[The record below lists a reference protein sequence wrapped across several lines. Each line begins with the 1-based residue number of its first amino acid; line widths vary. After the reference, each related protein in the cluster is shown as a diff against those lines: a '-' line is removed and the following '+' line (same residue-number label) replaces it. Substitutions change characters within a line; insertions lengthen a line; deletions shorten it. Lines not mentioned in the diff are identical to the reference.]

1 MPAKTIK
8 VDSAAEAYL
17 TLLKDRDVDYLFG
30 NAGTDFPSIIEGLSK
45 SLTGEGSAPTPMTV
59 PHENLA
65 VAMAH
70 GYYVATGRLASVM
83 VHVNVGTANA
93 ICGVMNAARE
103 NVPVLMTS
111 GRTPLTE
118 EGFDGSRS
126 LYIHW
131 GQEMFD
137 QGGVM
142 REMVK
147 WDYELRNA
155 KQVETIVDRAVT
167 VAMTEPRGPVYLSLP
182 REVLAEKPGDF
193 TYQSPTRR
201 QPARAA
207 SADANAIDEAAEI
220 LANAENPMIITASMG
235 QNRAAVP
242 ALESLAERFALPVI
256 TYRPRYVNIS
266 SDHPM
271 HMGYE
276 PGAYL
281 PDVDAIL
288 VIDCD
293 VPWIPSLHKL
303 NPDAKV
309 IHLGADP
316 LYENY
321 PVRGFQCDLGIRGSS
336 GTAIPMLE
344 EAMAGREKA
353 AQGRIDARRSKIAG
367 IKGDQAAANQA
378 RIEKIASGT
387 AAMDNAWVAHCLN
400 QVKQDDDILVSE
412 SQLALGNIALREPGS
427 FFGTSPSGGLGWG
440 LGASL
445 GVKLGQKDKR
455 VFCVVGDG
463 AYMFGNPTPMHFVS
477 AAYDLPTLTVI
488 MNNKMWGSVRK
499 ATLGLYPDG
508 AASSSNQ
515 APLTYLDPAPEYHKI
530 VQASDGYGEE
540 VKDPND
546 LQAALERGIKAVEV
560 DKRQAVINVHTT
572 YDDEA
577 AKADA
582 VR

>member
-17 TLLKDRDVDYLFG
+17 TLLKDREVDYLFG

-45 SLTGEGSAPTPMTV
+45 SLTGEGSAPTPITV
-59 PHENLA
+59 PHENLG

-167 VAMTEPRGPVYLSLP
+167 IAMTEPRGPVYLSLP

-201 QPARAA
+201 QSARAA

-220 LANAENPMIITASMG
+220 LAAAENPIIITASMG

-242 ALESLAERFALPVI
+242 ALESLAERYAVPVI
-256 TYRPRYVNIS
+256 TYRPRYVNMS

-276 PGAYL
+276 PGPYL
-281 PDVDAIL
+281 PDADAIL

-309 IHLGADP
+309 IQLGADP
-316 LYENY
+316 LFENY
-321 PVRGFQCDLGIRGSS
+321 PVRGFPCDLGIRGSS

-344 EAMAGREKA
+344 EAMASREKS
-353 AQGRIDARRSKIAG
+353 AQPRIDARRSKIAG

-387 AAMDNAWVAHCLN
+387 AAMDNAWVSHCLN
-400 QVKQDDDILVSE
+400 QVKQDEDVLISE

-463 AYMFGNPTPMHFVS
+463 AYMFGNPTPAHFVS
-477 AAYDLPTLTVI
+477 AAYDLPVLTVI

-540 VKDPND
+540 VTDPGD

-572 YDDEA
+572 YDDAA

>member
-17 TLLKDRDVDYLFG
+17 AVLKDRGVDYLLG

-45 SLTGEGSAPTPMTV
+45 SLTGEGSAPTPITV
-59 PHENLA
+59 PHENFG

-70 GYYVATGRLASVM
+70 GYYVATGRLAAVM

-103 NVPVLMTS
+103 NVPILMTS

-137 QGGVM
+137 QASVV

-155 KQVETIVDRAVT
+155 KQIETIVDRAIT
-167 VAMTEPRGPVYLSLP
+167 VATSEPRGPVYLSLP
-182 REVLAEKPGDF
+182 REVLAEDPGEF
-193 TYQSPTRR
+193 TFQSPTRR
-201 QPARAA
+201 VAA
-207 SADANAIDEAAEI
+207 QGFAADPKAIDEAAEI
-220 LANAENPMIITASMG
+220 LANAENPIIITASMG

-242 ALESLAERFALPVI
+242 VLEDLAERFALPVI
-256 TYRPRYVNIS
+256 SYRPRYVNIS

-281 PDVDAIL
+281 PKVDAVL
-288 VIDCD
+288 VVDCD

-309 IHLGADP
+309 IQMGADP
-316 LYENY
+316 LFERY
-321 PVRGFQCDLGIRGSS
+321 PVRGFQGDLAIKGSAAVALGQIADALAS
-336 GTAIPMLE
+336 
-344 EAMAGREKA
+344 REKGA
-353 AQGRIDARRSKIAG
+353 KARIDARRGHIGETKAE
-367 IKGDQAAANQA
+367 QAAARQA
-378 RIEKIASGT
+378 QIEKIAAGGG
-387 AAMDNAWVAHCLN
+387 AMDNNWVAHCLG
-400 QVKQDDDILVSE
+400 QVKEDEDVLVSE
-412 SQLALGNIALREPGS
+412 SQLGIANLALRRPGS
-427 FFGTSPSGGLGWG
+427 YFGTSPSGGLGWG
-440 LGASL
+440 LGAAH
-445 GVKLGQKDKR
+445 GVKLGERDR
-455 VFCVVGDG
+455 RTFCVVGDG
-463 AYMFGNPTPMHFVS
+463 SYMFGNPTPAHFVS
-477 AAYDLPTLTVI
+477 AAYDLPVLTVI

-499 ATLGLYPDG
+499 ATLGLYPEG
-508 AASSSNQ
+508 AASQANQ
-515 APLTYLDPAPEYHKI
+515 APLTYLDPAPDYHKI
-530 VQASDGYGEE
+530 VEASDGYGEE
-540 VKDPND
+540 VKEPSE
-546 LQAALERGIKAVEV
+546 LPKALERALKAVDV
-560 DKRQAVINVHTT
+560 DKRQAVLNVHTT
-572 YDDEA
+572 YDDA
-577 AKADA
+577 AAIADA
-582 VR
+582 RR

>member
-17 TLLKDRDVDYLFG
+17 TLLKDREVDYLFG

-45 SLTGEGSAPTPMTV
+45 SLTGEGSAPTPITV
-59 PHENLA
+59 PHENLG

-83 VHVNVGTANA
+83 VHVNVCTANA

-167 VAMTEPRGPVYLSLP
+167 IAMTEPRGPVYLSLP

-207 SADANAIDEAAEI
+207 AADANAIDEAAEI
-220 LANAENPMIITASMG
+220 LAAAENPIIITASMG

-242 ALESLAERFALPVI
+242 ALESLAERYAVPVI
-256 TYRPRYVNIS
+256 TYRPRYVNMS

-276 PGAYL
+276 PGPYL
-281 PDVDAIL
+281 PDADAIL

-303 NPDAKV
+303 NPNAKV
-309 IHLGADP
+309 IQLGADP
-316 LYENY
+316 LFENY
-321 PVRGFQCDLGIRGSS
+321 PVRGFPCDLGIRGSS

-344 EAMAGREKA
+344 EAMASREKS
-353 AQGRIDARRSKIAG
+353 AQPRIDARRSKIAG

-387 AAMDNAWVAHCLN
+387 AAMDNAWVSHCLN
-400 QVKQDDDILVSE
+400 QVKQDDDVLISE

-463 AYMFGNPTPMHFVS
+463 AYMFGNPTPAHFVS
-477 AAYDLPTLTVI
+477 AAYDLPVLTVI

-540 VKDPND
+540 VTDPGD

-572 YDDEA
+572 YDDAA

>member
-17 TLLKDRDVDYLFG
+17 TLLKDREVDYLFG

-45 SLTGEGSAPTPMTV
+45 SLTGEGSAPTPVTV

-70 GYYVATGRLASVM
+70 GYYVSTGRLASVM

-193 TYQSPTRR
+193 TFQSPTRR
-201 QPARAA
+201 QPARPAA
-207 SADANAIDEAAEI
+207 ADANAIDEAAEI
-220 LANAENPMIITASMG
+220 LANAENPIIITASMG

-256 TYRPRYVNIS
+256 SYRPRYVNIS
-266 SDHPM
+266 TDHPM

-281 PDVDAIL
+281 PDADAIL
-288 VIDCD
+288 VLDCD

-321 PVRGFQCDLGIRGSS
+321 PVRGFQCDLGIRGSA
-336 GTAIPMLE
+336 GTSIPMLE
-344 EAMAGREKA
+344 EAMASRQKS
-353 AQGRIDARRSKIAG
+353 AQARIDSRRSKIAG

-400 QVKQDDDILVSE
+400 QLKQDDDILVSE
-412 SQLALGNIALREPGS
+412 SQLALGNLSLRDPGS

-445 GVKLGQKDKR
+445 GAKLGQKDKR

-463 AYMFGNPTPMHFVS
+463 SYMFGNPTPAHFVS
-477 AAYDLPTLTVI
+477 AAYELPTLTVI

-540 VKDPND
+540 VSDPND

>member
-1 MPAKTIK
+1 
-8 VDSAAEAYL
+8 
-17 TLLKDRDVDYLFG
+17 
-30 NAGTDFPSIIEGLSK
+30 
-45 SLTGEGSAPTPMTV
+45 
-59 PHENLA
+59 
-65 VAMAH
+65 
-70 GYYVATGRLASVM
+70 
-83 VHVNVGTANA
+83 
-93 ICGVMNAARE
+93 
-103 NVPVLMTS
+103 
-111 GRTPLTE
+111 
-118 EGFDGSRS
+118 
-126 LYIHW
+126 
-131 GQEMFD
+131 MFD

-220 LANAENPMIITASMG
+220 LANAQNPMIITASMG

-281 PDVDAIL
+281 PDADAIL

>member
-17 TLLKDRDVDYLFG
+17 TLLKDREVDYLFG

-45 SLTGEGSAPTPMTV
+45 SLTGEGSAPTPITV
-59 PHENLA
+59 PHENLG

-155 KQVETIVDRAVT
+155 KQIETIVDRAVT

-193 TYQSPTRR
+193 TFQSPTRR

-242 ALESLAERFALPVI
+242 ALESLAERFALPVV
-256 TYRPRYVNIS
+256 TYRPRYVNMS

-276 PGAYL
+276 PGPYL
-281 PDVDAIL
+281 PDADAIL

-309 IHLGADP
+309 IQLGADP
-316 LYENY
+316 LFENY
-321 PVRGFQCDLGIRGSS
+321 PVRGFPCDLGIRGSS
-336 GTAIPMLE
+336 GTAIPLLE
-344 EAMAGREKA
+344 EAMAGREKSA
-353 AQGRIDARRSKIAG
+353 KARVDARRSRIAG

-378 RIEKIASGT
+378 RIDQIASGT

-400 QVKQDDDILVSE
+400 QVKQDEDILVSE

-440 LGASL
+440 LGASH

-463 AYMFGNPTPMHFVS
+463 AYMFGNPTPAHFVS
-477 AAYDLPTLTVI
+477 AAYDLPVLTVI

-499 ATLGLYPDG
+499 ATLGLYPEG

-530 VQASDGYGEE
+530 VEASDGYGEE
-540 VKDPND
+540 VTDPGD
-546 LQAALERGIKAVEV
+546 LQAALERGIKAVDV

-572 YDDEA
+572 YDDAA

>member
-17 TLLKDRDVDYLFG
+17 TLLKDREVDYLFG

-45 SLTGEGSAPTPMTV
+45 SLTGEGSAPTPITV
-59 PHENLA
+59 PHENLG

-167 VAMTEPRGPVYLSLP
+167 IAMTEPRGPVYLSLP

-207 SADANAIDEAAEI
+207 AADANAIDEAAEI
-220 LANAENPMIITASMG
+220 LAAAENPMIITASMG

-242 ALESLAERFALPVI
+242 ALESLAERYAVPVI
-256 TYRPRYVNIS
+256 TYRPRYVNMS

-276 PGAYL
+276 PGPYL
-281 PDVDAIL
+281 PEPDAIL

-309 IHLGADP
+309 IQLGADP
-316 LYENY
+316 LFENY
-321 PVRGFQCDLGIRGSS
+321 PVRGFPCDLGIRGSS

-344 EAMAGREKA
+344 EAMASREKS
-353 AQGRIDARRSKIAG
+353 AQSRIDARRSKIAG

-378 RIEKIASGT
+378 RIAKIASGT
-387 AAMDNAWVAHCLN
+387 AAMDNAWVSHCLN
-400 QVKQDDDILVSE
+400 QVKQDDDILISE

-463 AYMFGNPTPMHFVS
+463 AYMFGNPTPAHFVS
-477 AAYDLPTLTVI
+477 AAYDLPVLTVI

-540 VKDPND
+540 VTDPGD

-572 YDDEA
+572 YDDAA

>member
-17 TLLKDRDVDYLFG
+17 TVLKDREVDYLFG

-45 SLTGEGSAPTPMTV
+45 SLTGEGSAPTPVTV
-59 PHENLA
+59 PHENLG

-70 GYYVATGRLASVM
+70 GYFVSTGRMAAVM

-93 ICGVMNAARE
+93 ICGIMNAARE
-103 NVPVLMTS
+103 NVPILMTS

-137 QGGVM
+137 QASTL

-155 KQVETIVDRAVT
+155 KQIETIVDRAVT

-182 REVLAEKPGDF
+182 REVLAEDPGEF

-201 QPARAA
+201 VVARAA
-207 SADANAIDEAAEI
+207 AADPAALDEAAEI
-220 LANAENPMIITASMG
+220 LVGAENPLIITASMG

-242 ALESLAERFALPVI
+242 ALESLAERYALPVI
-256 TYRPRYVNIS
+256 TYRPRYVNIA

-271 HMGYE
+271 HLGYE

-281 PDVDAIL
+281 RDVDAVL

-316 LYENY
+316 LFENY
-321 PVRGFQCDLGIRGSS
+321 PVRGFPCDLGIRGSS
-336 GTAIPMLE
+336 ATALPQLE
-344 EAMAGREKA
+344 EAMASREKSA
-353 AQGRIDARRSKIAG
+353 KGRIDARRRKIADT
-367 IKGDQAAANQA
+367 KADQAAANQA
-378 RIEKIASGT
+378 RIDKIASGA
-387 AAMDNAWVAHCLN
+387 AAMDNAWVAHCLG
-400 QVKQDDDILVSE
+400 QLKEDDDILVSE
-412 SQLALGNIALREPGS
+412 SQLALANLSLRNPGTY
-427 FFGTSPSGGLGWG
+427 FGTSPAGGLGWG
-440 LGASL
+440 LGAGL
-445 GVKLGQKDKR
+445 GVKLGDRDKR
-455 VFCVVGDG
+455 VWNVVGDG
-463 AYMFGNPTPMHFVS
+463 SYMFGNPTPAHFVS
-477 AAYDLPTLTVI
+477 AAYDLPVLTVI

-499 ATLGLYPDG
+499 ATLGLYPEG
-508 AASSSNQ
+508 AASSANQ

-530 VQASDGYGEE
+530 VEASDGYGEE
-540 VKDPND
+540 VKDPAD
-546 LQAALERGIKAVEV
+546 LPAALERGMKAV
-560 DKRQAVINVHTT
+560 DIDGRTAVINVHTT
-572 YDDEA
+572 YDDAA

>member
-17 TLLKDRDVDYLFG
+17 TLLKDREVDYLFG

-45 SLTGEGSAPTPMTV
+45 SLTGEGSAPTPITV
-59 PHENLA
+59 PHENLG

-167 VAMTEPRGPVYLSLP
+167 IAMTEPRGPVYLSLP

-207 SADANAIDEAAEI
+207 AADANAIDEAAEI
-220 LANAENPMIITASMG
+220 LAAAENPIIITASMG

-242 ALESLAERFALPVI
+242 ALESLAERYAVPVI
-256 TYRPRYVNIS
+256 TYRPRYVNMS

-276 PGAYL
+276 PGPYL

-303 NPDAKV
+303 NPNAKV
-309 IHLGADP
+309 IQLGADP
-316 LYENY
+316 LFENY
-321 PVRGFQCDLGIRGSS
+321 PVRGFPCDLGIRGSS

-344 EAMAGREKA
+344 EAMASREKS
-353 AQGRIDARRSKIAG
+353 AQPRIDARRSKIAG

-387 AAMDNAWVAHCLN
+387 AAMDNAWVSHCLN
-400 QVKQDDDILVSE
+400 QVKQDDDVLISE

-463 AYMFGNPTPMHFVS
+463 AYMFGNPTPAHFVS
-477 AAYDLPTLTVI
+477 AAYDLPVLTVI

-540 VKDPND
+540 VTDPGD

-572 YDDEA
+572 YDDAA

>member
-17 TLLKDRDVDYLFG
+17 TLLKDREVDYLFG

-45 SLTGEGSAPTPMTV
+45 SLTGEGSAPTPVTV

-70 GYYVATGRLASVM
+70 GYYVSTGRLASVM
-83 VHVNVGTANA
+83 VHVNVGTSNA

-193 TYQSPTRR
+193 TFQSPTRR
-201 QPARAA
+201 QPARPAA
-207 SADANAIDEAAEI
+207 ADANAIDEAAEI
-220 LANAENPMIITASMG
+220 LANAENPIIITASMG

-256 TYRPRYVNIS
+256 SYRPRYVNIS
-266 SDHPM
+266 TDHPM

-281 PDVDAIL
+281 PDADAIL
-288 VIDCD
+288 VLDCD

-321 PVRGFQCDLGIRGSS
+321 PVRGFQCDLGIRGSA
-336 GTAIPMLE
+336 GTSIPMLE
-344 EAMAGREKA
+344 EAMASREKS
-353 AQGRIDARRSKIAG
+353 AQARIDSRRSKIAG

-400 QVKQDDDILVSE
+400 QLKQDDDILVSE
-412 SQLALGNIALREPGS
+412 SQLALGNLSLRDPGS

-445 GVKLGQKDKR
+445 GAKLGQKDKR

-463 AYMFGNPTPMHFVS
+463 SYMFGNPTPAHFVS
-477 AAYDLPTLTVI
+477 AAYELPTLTVI

-530 VQASDGYGEE
+530 VQASDGYGEA
-540 VKDPND
+540 VSDPND

>member
-118 EGFDGSRS
+118 EGLDGSRS

-207 SADANAIDEAAEI
+207 AADANAIDEAAEI

-266 SDHPM
+266 SDHRM

-281 PDVDAIL
+281 PDADAIL

-353 AQGRIDARRSKIAG
+353 AKARIDARRSKIAC

-400 QVKQDDDILVSE
+400 QVKQDEDILCPNPSSRSGISRFANPAVS
-412 SQLALGNIALREPGS
+412 SAPARPAGS
-427 FFGTSPSGGLGWG
+427 AGGL
-440 LGASL
+440 AP
-445 GVKLGQKDKR
+445 R
-455 VFCVVGDG
+455 
-463 AYMFGNPTPMHFVS
+463 S
-477 AAYDLPTLTVI
+477 A
-488 MNNKMWGSVRK
+488 
-499 ATLGLYPDG
+499 
-508 AASSSNQ
+508 
-515 APLTYLDPAPEYHKI
+515 
-530 VQASDGYGEE
+530 
-540 VKDPND
+540 
-546 LQAALERGIKAVEV
+546 
-560 DKRQAVINVHTT
+560 
-572 YDDEA
+572 
-577 AKADA
+577 
-582 VR
+582 

>member
-17 TLLKDRDVDYLFG
+17 TLLKDREVDYLFG

-45 SLTGEGSAPTPMTV
+45 SLTGEGSAPIPVTV

-70 GYYVATGRLASVM
+70 GYYVSTGRLASVM

-193 TYQSPTRR
+193 TFQSPTRR
-201 QPARAA
+201 QPARPAA
-207 SADANAIDEAAEI
+207 ADANAIDEAAEI
-220 LANAENPMIITASMG
+220 LANAENPIIITASMG

-256 TYRPRYVNIS
+256 SYRPRYVNIS
-266 SDHPM
+266 TDHPM

-281 PDVDAIL
+281 PDADAIL
-288 VIDCD
+288 VLDCD

-321 PVRGFQCDLGIRGSS
+321 PVRGFQCDLGIRGSA
-336 GTAIPMLE
+336 GTSIPMLE
-344 EAMAGREKA
+344 EAMASREKS
-353 AQGRIDARRSKIAG
+353 AQARIDSRRSKIAG
-367 IKGDQAAANQA
+367 IKGDQAATNQA

-387 AAMDNAWVAHCLN
+387 AAMDNAWVAHCLD
-400 QVKQDDDILVSE
+400 QLKQDDDILVSE
-412 SQLALGNIALREPGS
+412 SQLALGNLSLRDPGS

-445 GVKLGQKDKR
+445 GAKLGQKDKR

-463 AYMFGNPTPMHFVS
+463 SYMFGNPTPAHFVS
-477 AAYDLPTLTVI
+477 AAYELPTLTVI

-540 VKDPND
+540 VSDPND

>member
-17 TLLKDRDVDYLFG
+17 TVLKDREVDYLFG

-45 SLTGEGSAPTPMTV
+45 SLTGEGSAPTPVTV
-59 PHENLA
+59 PHENLG

-70 GYYVATGRLASVM
+70 GYFVSTGRMAAVM

-93 ICGVMNAARE
+93 ICGIMNAARE
-103 NVPVLMTS
+103 NVPILMTS

-137 QGGVM
+137 QASTL

-155 KQVETIVDRAVT
+155 KQIETIVDRAVT

-182 REVLAEKPGDF
+182 REVLAEDPGEF

-201 QPARAA
+201 VVARAA
-207 SADANAIDEAAEI
+207 AADPAALDEAAEI
-220 LANAENPMIITASMG
+220 LASAENPLIITASMG

-242 ALESLAERFALPVI
+242 ALESLAEHYALPVI
-256 TYRPRYVNIS
+256 TYRPRYVNIA

-271 HMGYE
+271 HLGYE

-281 PDVDAIL
+281 RDVDAVL

-316 LYENY
+316 LFENY
-321 PVRGFQCDLGIRGSS
+321 PVRGFPCDLGIRGSS
-336 GTAIPMLE
+336 ATALPQLE
-344 EAMAGREKA
+344 EAMASREKSA
-353 AQGRIDARRSKIAG
+353 KGRIDARRRKIADT
-367 IKGDQAAANQA
+367 KADQAAANQA
-378 RIEKIASGT
+378 RIDKIASGA
-387 AAMDNAWVAHCLN
+387 AAMDNAWVAHCLG
-400 QVKQDDDILVSE
+400 QLKEDDDILVSE
-412 SQLALGNIALREPGS
+412 SQLALANLSLRNPGTY
-427 FFGTSPSGGLGWG
+427 FGTSPAGGLGWG
-440 LGASL
+440 LGAGI
-445 GVKLGQKDKR
+445 GVKLGDRDKR
-455 VFCVVGDG
+455 VWNVVGDG
-463 AYMFGNPTPMHFVS
+463 SYMFGNPTPAHFVS
-477 AAYDLPTLTVI
+477 AAYDLPVLTVI

-499 ATLGLYPDG
+499 ATLGLYPEG
-508 AASSSNQ
+508 AASSANQ

-530 VQASDGYGEE
+530 VEASDGYGEE
-540 VKDPND
+540 VKDPAD
-546 LQAALERGIKAVEV
+546 LPAALERGMKAV
-560 DKRQAVINVHTT
+560 DIDGRTAVINVHTT
-572 YDDEA
+572 YDDAA

>member
-17 TLLKDRDVDYLFG
+17 TLLKDREVDYLFG

-45 SLTGEGSAPTPMTV
+45 SLTGEGSAPTPITV
-59 PHENLA
+59 PHENLG

-167 VAMTEPRGPVYLSLP
+167 IAMTEPRGPVYLSLP

-220 LANAENPMIITASMG
+220 LAAAENPMIITASMG

-242 ALESLAERFALPVI
+242 ALEALAERFALPVI
-256 TYRPRYVNIS
+256 TYRPRYVNMS

-276 PGAYL
+276 PGPYL
-281 PDVDAIL
+281 PEADAIL

-309 IHLGADP
+309 IQLGADP
-316 LYENY
+316 LFENY
-321 PVRGFQCDLGIRGSS
+321 PVRGFPCDLGIRGSS

-344 EAMAGREKA
+344 EAMASREKS
-353 AQGRIDARRSKIAG
+353 AQSRIDARRSKIAG

-387 AAMDNAWVAHCLN
+387 AAMDNAWVSHCLN
-400 QVKQDDDILVSE
+400 QVKQDDDILISE
-412 SQLALGNIALREPGS
+412 AQLALGNIALRKPGS

-463 AYMFGNPTPMHFVS
+463 AYMFGNPTPAHFVS

-540 VKDPND
+540 VTDPGD

-572 YDDEA
+572 YDDAA

>member
-1 MPAKTIK
+1 
-8 VDSAAEAYL
+8 
-17 TLLKDRDVDYLFG
+17 
-30 NAGTDFPSIIEGLSK
+30 
-45 SLTGEGSAPTPMTV
+45 
-59 PHENLA
+59 
-65 VAMAH
+65 
-70 GYYVATGRLASVM
+70 
-83 VHVNVGTANA
+83 
-93 ICGVMNAARE
+93 
-103 NVPVLMTS
+103 
-111 GRTPLTE
+111 
-118 EGFDGSRS
+118 
-126 LYIHW
+126 
-131 GQEMFD
+131 
-137 QGGVM
+137 
-142 REMVK
+142 
-147 WDYELRNA
+147 
-155 KQVETIVDRAVT
+155 
-167 VAMTEPRGPVYLSLP
+167 
-182 REVLAEKPGDF
+182 
-193 TYQSPTRR
+193 
-201 QPARAA
+201 
-207 SADANAIDEAAEI
+207 
-220 LANAENPMIITASMG
+220 
-235 QNRAAVP
+235 
-242 ALESLAERFALPVI
+242 
-256 TYRPRYVNIS
+256 
-266 SDHPM
+266 M

-281 PDVDAIL
+281 PDADAIL

-303 NPDAKV
+303 NPGAKV

>member
-17 TLLKDRDVDYLFG
+17 TVLKDRDVDYLFG

-45 SLTGEGSAPTPMTV
+45 SLTGEGSAPTPVTV
-59 PHENLA
+59 PHENLG

-70 GYYVATGRLASVM
+70 GYFVSTGRLAAVM

-103 NVPVLMTS
+103 NVPILMTS

-155 KQVETIVDRAVT
+155 KQIETIVDRAVT

-182 REVLAEKPGDF
+182 REVLAEQPGDF
-193 TYQSPTRR
+193 TFQSPSRR
-201 QPARAA
+201 VAARAA
-207 SADANAIDEAAEI
+207 SADVAALDEAAEI
-220 LANAENPMIITASMG
+220 LAAAENPLIITASMG

-242 ALESLAERFALPVI
+242 ALEALAERYALPVI

-281 PDVDAIL
+281 PEADAVL

-309 IHLGADP
+309 IHLGTDP

-321 PVRGFQCDLGIRGSS
+321 PVRGFQCDLGIKGSA
-336 GTAIPMLE
+336 GTALPLLE
-344 EAMAGREKA
+344 EAMASREKSA
-353 AQGRIDARRSKIAG
+353 KGRIDARRSKIAD
-367 IKGDQAAANQA
+367 IKAEQTAANQA
-378 RIEKIASGT
+378 RIDKIASGA

-400 QVKQDDDILVSE
+400 ELKDDEDILVSE
-412 SQLALGNIALREPGS
+412 SQLALGNMSLRQPGTY
-427 FFGTSPSGGLGWG
+427 FGTSPSGGLGWG
-440 LGASL
+440 LGAGI
-445 GVKLGQKDKR
+445 GVKLGQPDRR
-455 VFCVVGDG
+455 VLNVVGDG
-463 AYMFGNPTPMHFVS
+463 SYMFGNPTPAHFVS
-477 AAYDLPTLTVI
+477 AAYDLPVLTVI

-499 ATLGLYPDG
+499 ATLGLYPEG
-508 AASSSNQ
+508 AASSANQ
-515 APLTYLDPAPEYHKI
+515 APLTYLDPAPDYHKI
-530 VQASDGYGEE
+530 VEASDGYGEE
-540 VKDPND
+540 VKDPD
-546 LQAALERGIKAVEV
+546 ELPAALERAVKAVDI
-560 DKRQAVINVHTT
+560 DKRTAVINVHTT
-572 YDDEA
+572 YDDA
-577 AKADA
+577 AAIADA
-582 VR
+582 KR

>member
-17 TLLKDRDVDYLFG
+17 TLLKDRGVDYLFG

-45 SLTGEGSAPTPMTV
+45 SLTGESSAPTPMTI

-70 GYYVATGRLASVM
+70 GYFVATGKLSAVM

-93 ICGVMNAARE
+93 ICGIMNAARE
-103 NVPVLMTS
+103 NVPIMMTS

-137 QGGVM
+137 QGGLM

-155 KQVETIVDRAVT
+155 KQIETIVDRAIT

-182 REVLAEKPGDF
+182 REVLAENPGTL

-201 QPARAA
+201 TAARSPAADPAA
-207 SADANAIDEAAEI
+207 LDEAAEI
-220 LANAENPMIITASMG
+220 LAAAENPLIITASMG
-235 QNRAAVP
+235 QNRAAVA

-256 TYRPRYVNIS
+256 SYRPRYVNIS

-271 HMGYE
+271 HLGYE

-281 PDVDAIL
+281 PKADAIL

-309 IHLGADP
+309 IHVGADP

-321 PVRGFQCDLGIRGSS
+321 PVRGFPCDLGIKGSS
-336 GTAIPMLE
+336 GSALPALE
-344 EAMAGREKA
+344 AAMASREKSA
-353 AQGRIDARRSKIAG
+353 KARVDARRKRIAD
-367 IKGDQAAANQA
+367 IKAGQAEARQA
-378 RIEKIASGT
+378 QIARIASGG
-387 AAMDNAWVAHCLN
+387 AAMDNNWVAHCLG
-400 QVKQDDDILVSE
+400 QIKQDEDILVSE
-412 SQLALGNIALREPGS
+412 SQLGIANLALRNPGT

-440 LGASL
+440 LGAAH
-445 GVKLGQKDKR
+445 GVKLGVDGKR
-455 VFCVVGDG
+455 VICVVGDG
-463 AYMFGNPTPMHFVS
+463 SYMFGNPTPAHFVS
-477 AAYDLPTLTVI
+477 AAYKLPVLTVI

-499 ATLGLYPDG
+499 ATLGLYPEG
-508 AASSSNQ
+508 AAATANQ
-515 APLTYLDPAPEYHKI
+515 APLTYLEPSPEYHRI
-530 VQASDGYGEE
+530 VEASGGYGVE
-540 VKDPND
+540 VKDPAE
-546 LQAALERGIKAVEV
+546 LPRAIEGALKAVDIE
-560 DKRQAVINVHTT
+560 KRQAVINVHTT
-572 YDDEA
+572 YDDA
-577 AKADA
+577 AAIADA
-582 VR
+582 RR

>member
-17 TLLKDRDVDYLFG
+17 TLLKDREVDYLFG

-45 SLTGEGSAPTPMTV
+45 SLTGEGSAPTPITV
-59 PHENLA
+59 PHENLG

-167 VAMTEPRGPVYLSLP
+167 IAMTEPRGPVYLSLP

-220 LANAENPMIITASMG
+220 LAAAENPIIITASMG

-256 TYRPRYVNIS
+256 TYRPRYVNMS

-276 PGAYL
+276 PGPYL
-281 PDVDAIL
+281 PEADAIL

-309 IHLGADP
+309 IQLGADP
-316 LYENY
+316 LFENY
-321 PVRGFQCDLGIRGSS
+321 PVRGFPCDLGIRGSS

-344 EAMAGREKA
+344 EAMASREKS
-353 AQGRIDARRSKIAG
+353 AQSRIDARRSKIAG

-387 AAMDNAWVAHCLN
+387 AAMDNAWVSHCLN
-400 QVKQDDDILVSE
+400 QVKQDDDILISE
-412 SQLALGNIALREPGS
+412 AQLALGNIALREPGS

-463 AYMFGNPTPMHFVS
+463 AYMFGNPTPAHFVS

-540 VKDPND
+540 VTDPGD

-572 YDDEA
+572 YDDAA

>member
-45 SLTGEGSAPTPMTV
+45 SLTGEGSAPTPITV
-59 PHENLA
+59 PHENLG

-167 VAMTEPRGPVYLSLP
+167 VAMSEPRGPVYLSLP

-201 QPARAA
+201 TPARAA

-220 LANAENPMIITASMG
+220 LAAAENPIIITASMG

-242 ALESLAERFALPVI
+242 ALESLAERYAVPVI

-276 PGAYL
+276 PGPYL
-281 PDVDAIL
+281 PDADAVL

-309 IHLGADP
+309 IQLGADP
-316 LYENY
+316 LFENY
-321 PVRGFQCDLGIRGSS
+321 PVRGFPCDLGIRGSS

-344 EAMAGREKA
+344 EAMASREKS
-353 AQGRIDARRSKIAG
+353 AQARIDARRSKIAG

-400 QVKQDDDILVSE
+400 QVKQDDDILISE

-440 LGASL
+440 LGASH

-463 AYMFGNPTPMHFVS
+463 AYMFGNPTPAHFVS
-477 AAYDLPTLTVI
+477 AAYDLPVLTVI

-499 ATLGLYPDG
+499 ATLGLYPEG

-540 VKDPND
+540 VTDPGD

-572 YDDEA
+572 YDDAA

>member
-17 TLLKDRDVDYLFG
+17 TLLKDREVDYLFG

-45 SLTGEGSAPTPMTV
+45 SLTGEGSAPTPITV
-59 PHENLA
+59 PHENLG

-167 VAMTEPRGPVYLSLP
+167 IAMTEPRGPVYLSLP

-207 SADANAIDEAAEI
+207 AADANAIDEAAEI
-220 LANAENPMIITASMG
+220 LAAAENPIIITASMG

-242 ALESLAERFALPVI
+242 ALESLAERYAVPVI
-256 TYRPRYVNIS
+256 TYRPRYVNMS

-276 PGAYL
+276 PGPYL
-281 PDVDAIL
+281 PDADAIL

-303 NPDAKV
+303 NPNAKV
-309 IHLGADP
+309 IQLGADP
-316 LYENY
+316 LFENY
-321 PVRGFQCDLGIRGSS
+321 PVRGFPCDLGIRGSS

-344 EAMAGREKA
+344 EAMASREKS
-353 AQGRIDARRSKIAG
+353 AQPRIDARRSKIAG

-387 AAMDNAWVAHCLN
+387 AAMDNAWVSHCLN
-400 QVKQDDDILVSE
+400 QVKQDDDVLISE

-440 LGASL
+440 LGAS
-445 GVKLGQKDKR
+445 VT
-455 VFCVVGDG
+455 
-463 AYMFGNPTPMHFVS
+463 A
-477 AAYDLPTLTVI
+477 LTCL
-488 MNNKMWGSVRK
+488 
-499 ATLGLYPDG
+499 ATRPRHI
-508 AASSSNQ
+508 SSQRRMTCRS
-515 APLTYLDPAPEYHKI
+515 
-530 VQASDGYGEE
+530 
-540 VKDPND
+540 
-546 LQAALERGIKAVEV
+546 
-560 DKRQAVINVHTT
+560 
-572 YDDEA
+572 
-577 AKADA
+577 
-582 VR
+582 

>member
-17 TLLKDRDVDYLFG
+17 TLLKDRGVDYLFG

-45 SLTGEGSAPTPMTV
+45 SLTGEGSAPTPITV
-59 PHENLA
+59 PHENLG

-167 VAMTEPRGPVYLSLP
+167 IAMTEPRGPVYLSLP

-220 LANAENPMIITASMG
+220 LAAAENPIIITASMG

-242 ALESLAERFALPVI
+242 ALESLAERYALPVI

-266 SDHPM
+266 TDHPM

-276 PGAYL
+276 PGPYL
-281 PDVDAIL
+281 PDADAIL
-288 VIDCD
+288 VLDCD

-316 LYENY
+316 LFENY
-321 PVRGFQCDLGIRGSS
+321 PVRGFPCDLGIRGSS
-336 GTAIPMLE
+336 GSSIPMLE
-344 EAMAGREKA
+344 EAMASREKA

-400 QVKQDDDILVSE
+400 QVKQDEDILISE
-412 SQLALGNIALREPGS
+412 SQLALGNLSLRDPGS

-440 LGASL
+440 LGASH

-463 AYMFGNPTPMHFVS
+463 AYMFGNPTPAHFVS
-477 AAYDLPTLTVI
+477 AAYDLPVLTVI

-540 VKDPND
+540 VSDPAD
-546 LQAALERGIKAVEV
+546 LQAALERGIKSVEV

-572 YDDEA
+572 YDDAA

>member
-17 TLLKDRDVDYLFG
+17 TLLKDREVDYLFG

-45 SLTGEGSAPTPMTV
+45 SLTGEGSAPIPVTV

-70 GYYVATGRLASVM
+70 GYYVSTGRLASVM

-193 TYQSPTRR
+193 TFQSPTRR
-201 QPARAA
+201 QPARPAA
-207 SADANAIDEAAEI
+207 ADANAIDEAAEI
-220 LANAENPMIITASMG
+220 LANAENPIIITASMG

-256 TYRPRYVNIS
+256 SYRPRYVNIS
-266 SDHPM
+266 TDHPM

-281 PDVDAIL
+281 PDADAIL
-288 VIDCD
+288 VLDCD

-321 PVRGFQCDLGIRGSS
+321 PVRGFQCDLGIRGSA
-336 GTAIPMLE
+336 GTSIPMLE
-344 EAMAGREKA
+344 EAMASRQKS
-353 AQGRIDARRSKIAG
+353 AQARIDSRRSKIAG

-400 QVKQDDDILVSE
+400 QLKQDDDILVSE
-412 SQLALGNIALREPGS
+412 SQLALGNLTLRDPGS

-445 GVKLGQKDKR
+445 GAKLGQKDKR

-463 AYMFGNPTPMHFVS
+463 SYMFEIGRAHV
-477 AAYDLPTLTVI
+477 
-488 MNNKMWGSVRK
+488 
-499 ATLGLYPDG
+499 
-508 AASSSNQ
+508 
-515 APLTYLDPAPEYHKI
+515 
-530 VQASDGYGEE
+530 
-540 VKDPND
+540 
-546 LQAALERGIKAVEV
+546 
-560 DKRQAVINVHTT
+560 
-572 YDDEA
+572 
-577 AKADA
+577 
-582 VR
+582 

>member
-17 TLLKDRDVDYLFG
+17 TLLKDREVDYLFG

-45 SLTGEGSAPTPMTV
+45 SLTGEGSAPTPVTV
-59 PHENLA
+59 PHENLG

-167 VAMTEPRGPVYLSLP
+167 IAMTEPRGPVYLSLP

-207 SADANAIDEAAEI
+207 AADANAIDEAAEI
-220 LANAENPMIITASMG
+220 LAAAENPIIITASMG

-242 ALESLAERFALPVI
+242 ALESLAERFAVPVI
-256 TYRPRYVNIS
+256 TYRPRYVNMS

-276 PGAYL
+276 PGPYL
-281 PDVDAIL
+281 PGADAIL

-309 IHLGADP
+309 IQLGADP
-316 LYENY
+316 LFENY
-321 PVRGFQCDLGIRGSS
+321 PVRGFPCDLGIRGSS

-344 EAMAGREKA
+344 DAMASREKS
-353 AQGRIDARRSKIAG
+353 AQSRIDARRSKIAG

-387 AAMDNAWVAHCLN
+387 AAMDNAWVSHCLN
-400 QVKQDDDILVSE
+400 QVKQDDDVLISE
-412 SQLALGNIALREPGS
+412 SQLALGNIALREPGC

-445 GVKLGQKDKR
+445 GVKLGQKNKR

-463 AYMFGNPTPMHFVS
+463 AYMFGNPTPAHFVS
-477 AAYDLPTLTVI
+477 AAYDLPVLTVI

-540 VKDPND
+540 VTDPGD
-546 LQAALERGIKAVEV
+546 LEAALERGIKAVEV

-572 YDDEA
+572 YDDAA

>member
-17 TLLKDRDVDYLFG
+17 TLLKDREVDYLFG

-45 SLTGEGSAPTPMTV
+45 SLTGEGSAPTPITV

-70 GYYVATGRLASVM
+70 GYYVSSGRLASVM

-193 TYQSPTRR
+193 TFQSPTRR
-201 QPARAA
+201 TPARPA

-220 LANAENPMIITASMG
+220 LANAENPIIITASMG

-256 TYRPRYVNIS
+256 SYRPRYVNIS
-266 SDHPM
+266 TDHPM

-281 PDVDAIL
+281 PDADAIL
-288 VIDCD
+288 VLDCD

-303 NPDAKV
+303 NPDAKI

-321 PVRGFQCDLGIRGSS
+321 PVRGFQCDLGIRGSA
-336 GTAIPMLE
+336 GTSVPMLE
-344 EAMAGREKA
+344 EAMASREKS
-353 AQGRIDARRSKIAG
+353 AQARIDARRSKIAG

-400 QVKQDDDILVSE
+400 QLKQDDDILVSE
-412 SQLALGNIALREPGS
+412 SQLALGNLSLRNPGS

-445 GVKLGQKDKR
+445 GAKLGQQDKR

-463 AYMFGNPTPMHFVS
+463 SYMFGNPTPAHFVS
-477 AAYDLPTLTVI
+477 AAYELPTLTVI

-499 ATLGLYPDG
+499 ATLGLYPEG

-540 VKDPND
+540 VSDPGD

-572 YDDEA
+572 YDDAA